1 MNYEKIEQLTSN
13 LRIILNL
20 IRDYKEQF
28 NLLNRAYQTRFDS
41 MKQDELTQILTKI
54 TNCEAQ
60 IKHNENQYRQ
70 TIKQI
75 NELI

>member
-1 MNYEKIEQLTSN
+1 MDYAKIENLTTN

-20 IRDYKEQF
+20 IRDYKEQHSRLVGDYEQSF
-28 NLLNRAYQTRFDS
+28 ISEQTQR
-41 MKQDELTQILTKI
+41 ILTKI